1 MTSQH
6 SSGLPPSSLVSSHD
20 LARREA
26 LLDSPSFNK
35 HPAATALSDE
45 LGRARVLPP
54 DQIRGDV
61 VTMHSRIE
69 CEDQLHGGRHTLPP
83 VHPHEAD
90 VQHGRI
96 CVLAP
101 VGSALGGLSV
111 GQRI

>member
-26 LLDSPSFNK
+26 LLDSPRFNK

-54 DQIRGDV
+54 DQIPGDV
-61 VTMHSRIE
+61 VTMHSRIA
-69 CEDQLHGGRHTLPP
+69 LTHRMRRPIAWRT
-83 VHPHEAD
+83 AD
-90 VQHGRI
+90 AHSR
-96 CVLAP
+96 AP
-101 VGSALGGLSV
+101 A
-111 GQRI
+111 